1 VTEDKAQPLSATTF
15 EPAPVIAESDK
26 TATRGDSSR
35 TVIVGGA
42 IGIALLL
49 FVFFILPEMVSPDAV
64 DPASSAVAG
73 NPTSEASGDS
83 RSTTGAGT
91 VNGEGRSPF
100 AEAQES
106 ALRREA
112 QEVLQAL
119 LSLQESLT
127 ARGAARWG
135 EPLYS
140 EALNQAAAGDTAY
153 RERDFELATSAYQAA
168 LDQLSALE
176 TSLPER
182 IESLH
187 SSLIAAIEAGDVP
200 AAQARFNNLAE
211 MAPADIR
218 LIALEDRLTALPE
231 VITALAS
238 ATQAEGAGNLDA
250 AVDAASTATRADLAH
265 ERAQARLAELQAA
278 QRRKQFTEA
287 MTVGYAA
294 LASQSFNTAEAQ
306 FREAATLYPGAPEP
320 AAALIEVEQ
329 ARTQKTLMNFKDQG
343 AQAERDERWADAT
356 SLYEQALEID
366 ALLLFATEGLERSMP
381 RAELDERLAKI
392 PDERD
397 RLVDARILR
406 MAQNT
411 LAEAEAIANPGPRL
425 KAQRAAA
432 QEALAYASTPVPVTM
447 QSDGL
452 TDITLLRVKRLGALS
467 SQSLSLRPG
476 RYTAVG
482 MRKGFRD
489 VRVQFEVRPDQA
501 NTVEVRCVET
511 I

>member
-1 VTEDKAQPLSATTF
+1 MTEDKAQPLSATTF

-26 TATRGDSSR
+26 TATRGDASR

-42 IGIALLL
+42 IGIGLLL

-64 DPASSAVAG
+64 DPTSSAVAG
-73 NPTSEASGDS
+73 NPTRNASGDS
-83 RSTTGAGT
+83 PSTTGAGAVT
-91 VNGEGRSPF
+91 GEGRSPF

-119 LSLQESLT
+119 LSLQESL
-127 ARGAARWG
+127 AERGAARWG

-187 SSLIAAIEAGDVP
+187 SALIAAIETGDVP
-200 AAQARFNNLAE
+200 TAQARFNNLAE

-218 LIALEDRLTALPE
+218 LIALEDRLSALPE

-250 AVDAASTATRADLAH
+250 AVDAASTATRADPAH
-265 ERAQARLAELQAA
+265 ERARGRLAELQAA
-278 QRRKQFTEA
+278 QRRKQFTQA
-287 MTVGYAA
+287 MTMGYGA
-294 LASQSFNTAEAQ
+294 LASQRFDAAETQ
-306 FREAATLYPGAPEP
+306 FRQAAALYPGAPEP
-320 AAALIEVEQ
+320 DAALIEVDQ
-329 ARTQKTLMNFKDQG
+329 ARTQKTLMDLQAQG
-343 AQAERDERWADAT
+343 TQAETEERWADAVA
-356 SLYEQALEID
+356 LYDQALEID
-366 ALLLFATEGLERSMP
+366 ALLLFANEGRARSAP
-381 RAELDERLAKI
+381 RAELDDRLGKI
-392 PDERD
+392 PAERD
-397 RLVDARILR
+397 RLVDARIMGL
-406 MAQNT
+406 AQGT
-411 LAEAEAIANPGPRL
+411 LAEAEAIADSGPRL
-425 KAQRAAA
+425 RAQISAAR
-432 QEALAYASTPVPVTM
+432 ETLAYASTPVPVTI

-452 TDITLLRVKRLGALS
+452 TDITLLRVKRLGTLS
-467 SQSLSLRPG
+467 SQSLALRPG

-482 MRKGFRD
+482 MRNGYRD

-501 NTVEVRCVET
+501 NAVEVRCVET

>member
-1 VTEDKAQPLSATTF
+1 MTEDKAQPLSATTF

-26 TATRGDSSR
+26 AATQGDSSR
-35 TVIVGGA
+35 TVIVGGT

-49 FVFFILPEMVSPDAV
+49 FVFFVLPEMVSPDAV
-64 DPASSAVAG
+64 DPTRSAVAG
-73 NPTSEASGDS
+73 NPTRNASGDS
-83 RSTTGAGT
+83 PSTTGAGAVT
-91 VNGEGRSPF
+91 GEGRSPF
-100 AEAQES
+100 AEAQEN

-119 LSLQESLT
+119 LSLQESL
-127 ARGAARWG
+127 AERGAARWG

-187 SSLIAAIEAGDVP
+187 SALTAAIETGDVP
-200 AAQARFNNLAE
+200 TAQARFNNLAE

-218 LIALEDRLTALPE
+218 LIALEDRLSALPE

-250 AVDAASTATRADLAH
+250 AVDAASTATRADPAH
-265 ERAQARLAELQAA
+265 ERARARLAELQAA
-278 QRRKQFTEA
+278 QRRQQFTQA
-287 MTVGYAA
+287 MTMGYGA
-294 LASQSFNTAEAQ
+294 LASQRFDAAETQ
-306 FREAATLYPGAPEP
+306 FRQAAALYPGAPEP
-320 AAALIEVEQ
+320 DAALIEVDQ
-329 ARTQKTLMNFKDQG
+329 ARTQKTLMDLQAQG
-343 AQAERDERWADAT
+343 TQAETEERWADAVA
-356 SLYEQALEID
+356 LYEQALAID
-366 ALLLFATEGLERSMP
+366 ALLLFANEGRARSAP
-381 RAELDERLAKI
+381 RAELDDRLGKI
-392 PDERD
+392 PAERD
-397 RLVDARILR
+397 RLVDARVMGL
-406 MAQNT
+406 AQGT
-411 LAEAEAIANPGPRL
+411 LAEAEAIADSGPRL
-425 KAQRAAA
+425 RAQISAAR
-432 QEALAYASTPVPVTM
+432 EALAYASTPVPVTI

-467 SQSLSLRPG
+467 SQSLALRPG

-482 MRKGFRD
+482 MRNGYRD

-501 NTVEVRCVET
+501 NAVEVRCVET